1 MKIKMKIHETYLQ
14 EKNAC
19 ICCYAVI
26 LYTVCALLSGCDNL
40 RQKRMPKVK
49 KKKGFAFYEITL

>member
-1 MKIKMKIHETYLQ
+1 MKHIYR

-19 ICCYAVI
+19 TCCYAVI
-26 LYTVCALLSGCDNL
+26 LYTVFAILSGCDNL

-49 KKKGFAFYEITL
+49 KKGFAFYEITL